1 MSFVYVQIDKESVT
15 DANQL
20 SVINDES
27 RTLAA
32 AAVRKRCKQKKI
44 WFSFFFP
51 NHHIVSIT
59 GRTPPANIMS
69 SRASIRPARPYCL
82 ST

>member
-20 SVINDES
+20 SVINDDES

-59 GRTPPANIMS
+59 GRTPPANVMS
-69 SRASIRPARPYCL
+69 SRASIPGRRAR
-82 ST
+82 TV

>member
-32 AAVRKRCKQKKI
+32 AAVRKRCSKQKK

-59 GRTPPANIMS
+59 GRTPANVV
-69 SRASIRPARPYCL
+69 AGKHPRPARPYCL